1 VTWLYVAESCDSK
14 GVAAGTS
21 VNLFFTLV
29 ISVTTNSFLT
39 HWTKNYTFMM
49 FGAFSLMGAFVMAV
63 WGKETK
69 GLSQKELTYL
79 YRTNKEEKPLFSGI
93 DH

>member
-1 VTWLYVAESCDSK
+1 
-14 GVAAGTS
+14 
-21 VNLFFTLV
+21 
-29 ISVTTNSFLT
+29 
-39 HWTKNYTFMM
+39 MM
-49 FGAFSLMGAFVMAV
+49 FGGFSALGALVFLI

-93 DH
+93 DHEIDTN